1 MDERA
6 MCEGILE
13 AYRQGAFPMA
23 DPPGRATTRAS
34 ESTPDIRRIRW
45 YSPDPRAVLPLE
57 EPAFHVPRRLERRL
71 RSEPFKVTTDAAFE
85 QVIRACAVPS
95 RARGGR
101 AGSWIDEQIVTAY
114 CMLHRNG
121 HAHSIEAWLPASG
134 PDPGLS
140 RHLMGGLYGV
150 SIGAA
155 FFAESM
161 FCRPD
166 LGGAN
171 ASNICLVHLVRHLRS
186 CDYQLLDA
194 QIANAHTRRFGLV
207 ELPRDVFLERLGSA
221 VAEVNRWKPLIH
233 TIDGC

>member
-1 MDERA
+1 
-6 MCEGILE
+6 
-13 AYRQGAFPMA
+13 
-23 DPPGRATTRAS
+23 
-34 ESTPDIRRIRW
+34 
-45 YSPDPRAVLPLE
+45 
-57 EPAFHVPRRLERRL
+57 
-71 RSEPFKVTTDAAFE
+71 
-85 QVIRACAVPS
+85 
-95 RARGGR
+95 
-101 AGSWIDEQIVTAY
+101 
-114 CMLHRNG
+114 
-121 HAHSIEAWLPASG
+121 
-134 PDPGLS
+134 
-140 RHLMGGLYGV
+140 
-150 SIGAA
+150 
-155 FFAESM
+155 M

>member
-1 MDERA
+1 

-23 DPPGRATTRAS
+23 DPPARTASRAS
-34 ESTPDIRRIRW
+34 EGTPDIRQIRW
-45 YSPDPRAVLPLE
+45 YSPDPRAVLPLD

-71 RSEPFKVTTDAAFE
+71 RSEPFQITTDAAFE

-101 AGSWIDEQIVTAY
+101 AGSWIDDQIVTAY
-114 CMLHRNG
+114 CVLHRNG
-121 HAHSIEAWLPASG
+121 HAHSIEAWLPS
-134 PDPGLS
+134 PRHDPGLQ
-140 RHLMGGLYGV
+140 RRLVGGLYGV

-161 FCRPD
+161 FCRPEH
-166 LGGAN
+166 GGTD
-171 ASNICLVHLVRHLRS
+171 ASNLCLVHLVRHLRS
-186 CDYQLLDA
+186 CGYQLLDA

-221 VAEVNRWKPLIH
+221 VAAANRWKPLIRA
-233 TIDGC
+233 IAGR